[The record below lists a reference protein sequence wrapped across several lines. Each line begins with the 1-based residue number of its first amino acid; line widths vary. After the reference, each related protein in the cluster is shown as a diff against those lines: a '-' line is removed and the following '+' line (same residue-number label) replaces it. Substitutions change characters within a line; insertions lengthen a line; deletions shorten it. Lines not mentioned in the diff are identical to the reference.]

1 MRISKIKIVCV
12 GFYVIDTKL
21 NGSFIVKLR
30 SRSNLKLVCNHPLR
44 SQEATF
50 TFIKS
55 NCECMVS

>member
-30 SRSNLKLVCNHPLR
+30 SGSNLKLVCNYPLR

-50 TFIKS
+50 TVIKS
-55 NCECMVS
+55 IQYCFQK